1 MKAVFKHEAGLYS
14 HGLLAYVFGAF
25 LLEFIGIGAMLY
37 NINAA
42 VANFEYALGT
52 FCIGFV
58 ALVPILTMRVLA
70 EEKKQKTDQLLS
82 LLPLSSTDV
91 ILGKYFA
98 MALVFVIPML
108 VACLYPLIFSLY
120 GEVYLPTSYGALIA
134 FVFLGLALI
143 AIGMFISSLTES
155 QGMAAGIGVVV
166 MLFCYYS
173 ASLADY
179 IASTAFN
186 LVALA
191 VLCLAI
197 FIATGVERHMDS
209 ISTTSEEILAL
220 PEEDLTAVSWTTGDT
235 TLRFT
240 CTDVVWQDAEDADFP
255 IDQDK
260 MADLLAHFASVT
272 ASFVIENVED
282 FAQYGLASPTGTV
295 TLTTADGDT
304 VLQLGDYS
312 TMDSKRYVTLGTG
325 TVYLIEDDPADY
337 LAESQ
342 DDLMR
347 QDTIPDYDTLD
358 GITVEGAA
366 SLTVEYRPGEQL
378 TYTDA
383 YDYYL
388 EQDGS
393 WKPLD
398 DSKVTGLVTTF
409 AGLDRTSYASYTA
422 TEDDLAQWGLDAPAI
437 RFTVTYTAD
446 EEQGIFV
453 LAFGQDADGNGY
465 MRMDDSPIVYTVDED
480 SYETIT
486 ATDYDALRPDAVLAL
501 DWDAVSGVD
510 FTLDDATY
518 SLTPAGDSWAVNDTE
533 VEFADVQSAVDGL
546 TVSEFNSE
554 TPAKKQEIAFT
565 VHLDNETWPSLTV
578 ALYQYDGESCLA
590 TLDGETLGLV
600 DRALVVDLT
609 EAVNAIT
616 LELE

>member
-191 VLCLAI
+191 VIAVLLALLVRRLTRSDVAGVLVLVLCLA
-197 FIATGVERHMDS
+197 GV
-209 ISTTSEEILAL
+209 
-220 PEEDLTAVSWTTGDT
+220 
-235 TLRFT
+235 
-240 CTDVVWQDAEDADFP
+240 
-255 IDQDK
+255 
-260 MADLLAHFASVT
+260 LL
-272 ASFVIENVED
+272 
-282 FAQYGLASPTGTV
+282 
-295 TLTTADGDT
+295 
-304 VLQLGDYS
+304 
-312 TMDSKRYVTLGTG
+312 
-325 TVYLIEDDPADY
+325 
-337 LAESQ
+337 
-342 DDLMR
+342 
-347 QDTIPDYDTLD
+347 
-358 GITVEGAA
+358 
-366 SLTVEYRPGEQL
+366 
-378 TYTDA
+378 
-383 YDYYL
+383 
-388 EQDGS
+388 
-393 WKPLD
+393 
-398 DSKVTGLVTTF
+398 
-409 AGLDRTSYASYTA
+409 
-422 TEDDLAQWGLDAPAI
+422 
-437 RFTVTYTAD
+437 
-446 EEQGIFV
+446 
-453 LAFGQDADGNGY
+453 
-465 MRMDDSPIVYTVDED
+465 
-480 SYETIT
+480 
-486 ATDYDALRPDAVLAL
+486 
-501 DWDAVSGVD
+501 
-510 FTLDDATY
+510 
-518 SLTPAGDSWAVNDTE
+518 
-533 VEFADVQSAVDGL
+533 
-546 TVSEFNSE
+546 
-554 TPAKKQEIAFT
+554 
-565 VHLDNETWPSLTV
+565 
-578 ALYQYDGESCLA
+578 
-590 TLDGETLGLV
+590 LGLV
-600 DRALVVDLT
+600 S
-609 EAVNAIT
+609 AVYDGIGLHAFGM
-616 LELE
+616 